1 MIQKNVM
8 PNADGL
14 EEERILNRI
23 PWEVLGISF
32 LLAISAFFIFDIY
45 TGLFV
50 LGGGLFSA
58 LNFVWLRLALSK
70 ALLRG
75 KKQALKTSVFVFILR
90 LILILAIFFI
100 IIFLFSKK
108 IIAFAVG
115 FSSIIVVLLIEAVAA
130 MSRLKTWKN

>member
-1 MIQKNVM
+1 MS
-8 PNADGL
+8 NADEL

-32 LLAISAFFIFDIY
+32 LLAVSTFLIFDIY

-70 ALLRG
+70 ALLRE
-75 KKQALKTSVFVFILR
+75 KKQVLKVSGFVFILR
-90 LILILAIFFI
+90 LILILTIFFI

>member
-1 MIQKNVM
+1 M
-8 PNADGL
+8 PNTDAL
-14 EEERILNRI
+14 EERILKRI
-23 PWEVLGISF
+23 PWEVLAISF
-32 LLAISAFFIFDIY
+32 LLAVSAFLIFDIN

-75 KKQALKTSVFVFILR
+75 KKQALKTSGLVFALR
-90 LILILAIFFI
+90 LILILIIFFI

>member
-1 MIQKNVM
+1 MS
-8 PNADGL
+8 NADEL

-23 PWEVLGISF
+23 PWEVLAVSF
-32 LLAISAFFIFDIY
+32 LLAVSAFLIFDIY

-70 ALLRG
+70 ALLRE
-75 KKQALKTSVFVFILR
+75 KKQALKTSGFVFILR
-90 LILILAIFFI
+90 LILILTIFFI

>member
-1 MIQKNVM
+1 MTQKNVM
-8 PNADGL
+8 SNADAL

-32 LLAISAFFIFDIY
+32 LLAVSTFLIFDIY

-70 ALLRG
+70 ALLRE
-75 KKQALKTSVFVFILR
+75 KKQALKVSGFVFILR

-130 MSRLKTWKN
+130 MPRLKTWKN